1 MRKPSKGTTDRKF
14 ETKLQEAQSSLPN
27 EDKRRRM
34 GVSISAYNRG
44 QKGSIYLKIKYPEQE
59 TIQLAT
65 GIEVEAGQLIPDRF
79 EVDGDRL
86 KTERLRQIRGQ
97 IIAIVTRLEVAG
109 LPVDLKQVRNEV
121 SGRDRAQPPT
131 LLEAIERHYQVR
143 YAPFIEGKTK
153 HSWQK

>member
-1 MRKPSKGTTDRKF
+1 MKRPSKENAPRKF
-14 ETKLQEAQSSLPN
+14 EIKLQQAQTSLPN
-27 EDKRRRM
+27 KDKRRKM

-44 QKGSIYLKIKYPEQE
+44 QKGSIYLKITYPDQD
-59 TIQLAT
+59 TVQLST

-97 IIAIVTRLEVAG
+97 IVAIVTRLEVAG
-109 LPVDLKQVRNEV
+109 LPIDLKQVRNEV
-121 SGRDRAQPPT
+121 SGRDRPQPPT

-143 YAPFIEGKTK
+143 YAPFVEGKTK

>member
-1 MRKPSKGTTDRKF
+1 MKRPSIENAARKF
-14 ETKLQEAQSSLPN
+14 ETKLQQAQTSLPN
-27 EDKRRRM
+27 KDKRRKM

-44 QKGSIYLKIKYPEQE
+44 QKGSIYLKISYPDQD
-59 TIQLAT
+59 TVQLST

-97 IIAIVTRLEVAG
+97 IVAIVTRLEVAG
-109 LPVDLKQVRNEV
+109 LPIDLKQVRNEV
-121 SGRDRAQPPT
+121 SGRDRPQPPT

-143 YAPFIEGKTK
+143 YAPFVEGKTK

>member
-1 MRKPSKGTTDRKF
+1 MKRPSKENAPRKF
-14 ETKLQEAQSSLPN
+14 ETKLQQAQTSLPN
-27 EDKRRRM
+27 KDNRRKM

-44 QKGSIYLKIKYPEQE
+44 QKGSIYLKISYPDQN
-59 TIQLAT
+59 TVQLST

-97 IIAIVTRLEVAG
+97 IVAIVTRLEVAG
-109 LPVDLKQVRNEV
+109 LPIDLKQVRNEV
-121 SGRDRAQPPT
+121 SGRDRPQPPT

-143 YAPFIEGKTK
+143 YAPFVEGKTK